1 MGDIMYT
8 GMYGGMGTAGNDMG
22 GAAGTGLDWLLIGV
36 IAGSVILGIVVGI
49 IFGKRA
55 MKKRDI

>member
-1 MGDIMYT
+1 MDMTTST
-8 GMYGGMGTAGNDMG
+8 GTE
-22 GAAGTGLDWLLIGV
+22 LDWLLIGV

-49 IFGKRA
+49 LLGRKA